1 MLNKV
6 LRVMLL
12 LVFVLP
18 PATALAQKVP
28 GGKWWRSP
36 RLSEQLNLSD
46 EQKNQLDELYLD
58 NRRNLIE
65 LKSLLERE
73 RLELGHLLDQ
83 ETLNEAAAIRQ
94 FEKLERARAN
104 LSTERFRYLLQV
116 RKTIG
121 YDRLQRLKEH
131 FREFRREKM
140 RRGPHSEEDGGRPY
154 GPDERRQSFRGK

>member
-1 MLNKV
+1 MLNKI
-6 LRVMLL
+6 LKGMLL
-12 LVFVLP
+12 LVFVLSP
-18 PATALAQKVP
+18 GTALAQKVP

-46 EQKNQLDELYLD
+46 EQKSQLDELYLN

-83 ETLNEAAAIRQ
+83 ETLNEASAIRQ

-154 GPDERRQSFRGK
+154 GPDERARNPRGM

>member
-6 LRVMLL
+6 LRGMLL

-18 PATALAQKVP
+18 PATVMAQKVP

-46 EQKNQLDELYLD
+46 EQKTQLDELYLN

-65 LKSLLERE
+65 LKSALERE
-73 RLELGHLLDQ
+73 RLELENLLDT
-83 ETLNEAAAIRQ
+83 ETLNEPATLNQ
-94 FEKLERARAN
+94 FEKLEKARAN
-104 LSTERFRYLLQV
+104 LATERFRYLLQV

-121 YDRLQRLKEH
+121 YDRFKSLHEH
-131 FREFRREKM
+131 FREFRRQGK
-140 RRGPHSEEDGGRPY
+140 RRSPHSEEDRGRPY
-154 GPDERRQSFRGK
+154 GPDEGPRNSRGM